1 METCPGDDAQMH
13 LLSVTDGDTIYD
25 IARDSC
31 RERKW
36 RKDLIGDY
44 DWGFL
49 CTPTLPWCSGRS
61 QPPFFE
67 KDEKISLL
75 LALVMGLQH
84 ALAMVGGVVTTPLIL
99 SSLHNG
105 NFSPGEQ
112 QYVVSAAMIV
122 SGLASFIQM
131 TQFRIPYTGYVIGSG
146 MLSVMGVT
154 FSYLPVALQTIATLR
169 TCSCDGVS
177 CFKGETCDLCTGNLS
192 GDCLTGQEAYGR
204 VLGSILLTSWFQIAL
219 SFCPKKFFKKVFPPV
234 VTGSTIIL
242 IGASLITSGF
252 SQWGGG
258 SNCANQVLTSK
269 IPCDG
274 NGEVELAFGDRHYI
288 ELGLVVFATLI
299 IVEIFGSPILRN
311 TQVVVGLIV
320 GMVVASAVHVTECEG
335 TKCTKY
341 RYVTYDKIS
350 EAPWITFL
358 WRYTFPLGIY
368 PPALLPMLLAG
379 ITSMVETI
387 GDVSATYEAS
397 HLHPSGTEFEKS
409 LQGGVLADGLN
420 SFWASLATTLPVVTY
435 AQNNGVIS
443 LSGCAAR
450 RAGYGCCFWM
460 ILLGTF
466 AKFAALILSIPN
478 CILGAMTTFLFSSVL
493 VSGIKLLSPP
503 KGLSRRDRFIVTM
516 ALGIGFGVNLVPAW
530 VNIAGQSNYPDEGN
544 LWPVDKSWSKEYRG
558 FRDAVIQVLSNGFTS
573 GGLVAVVLNLV
584 IPTDEDRSTNLPLS

>member
-1 METCPGDDAQMH
+1 METWRADDAQTH

-25 IARDSC
+25 IARDRY

-36 RKDLIGDY
+36 RKVLIGDY

-49 CTPTLPWCSGRS
+49 CTPSLPWGARRS
-61 QPPFFE
+61 PPPFFE

-84 ALAMVGGVVTTPLIL
+84 ALAMVAGVVTTPVIL

-105 NFSPGEQ
+105 NFTPGEQ

-131 TQFRIPYTGYVIGSG
+131 TQFRIPYTNYVIGSG

-154 FSYLPVALQTIATLR
+154 FAYLPVAVMVFLASKETL
-169 TCSCDGVS
+169 VIYAL
-177 CFKGETCDLCTGNLS
+177 ETY
-192 GDCLTGQEAYGR
+192 Q
-204 VLGSILLTSWFQIAL
+204 ILVTSWFQIAL
-219 SFCPKKFFKKVFPPV
+219 SFCPKKFLKKVFPPV

-258 SNCANQVLTSK
+258 TTCANQVLTSK
-269 IPCDG
+269 TPCDG
-274 NGEVELAFGDRHYI
+274 NGEVELPFGDRHYI
-288 ELGLVVFATLI
+288 ELGLVVVATLI

-311 TQVVVGLIV
+311 TQVIVGLVVG
-320 GMVVASAVHVTECEG
+320 MAVASSVHVTKCEG
-335 TKCTKY
+335 TKCSKY
-341 RYVTYDKIS
+341 RFVTFDKIP

-397 HLHPSGTEFEKS
+397 HLHPSGTEYEKS
-409 LQGGVLADGLN
+409 LQGGVLADGIN
-420 SFWASLATTLPVVTY
+420 SVWASLATTLPVVTY

-443 LSGCAAR
+443 LSGCASR

-460 ILLGTF
+460 ILFGTC

-478 CILGAMTTFLFSSVL
+478 CILGAMTTFLFSGVM

-516 ALGIGFGVNLVPAW
+516 ALGVGLGVNLVPAW
-530 VNIAGQSNYPDEGN
+530 VNISGQSNYPNEGN

-558 FRDAVIQVLSNGFTS
+558 FRDAVIQVLSNGFSS

-584 IPTDEDRSTNLPLS
+584 IPTDEDDITNLPRA